1 MEKIPAVHPGEI
13 LLEEFLKPYGLTQYK
28 LAKAIGVSQMRISE
42 IVNGK
47 RSITTDTSLRLSKYF
62 GLSPSYWVKL
72 QIEYDID
79 TAMDNDE
86 LSATIN
92 NIVPVNA

>member
-13 LLEEFLKPYGLTQYK
+13 LFEEFIKPYGLTQYK

-79 TAMDNDE
+79 TAMDNDA
-86 LSATIN
+86 LAATIN
-92 NIVPVNA
+92 KIVPVNA

>member
-13 LLEEFLKPYGLTQYK
+13 LLEEFIKPYGLTQYK

-47 RSITTDTSLRLSKYF
+47 RSITTK
-62 GLSPSYWVKL
+62 
-72 QIEYDID
+72 
-79 TAMDNDE
+79 E
-86 LSATIN
+86 LGSNLDYCIIN
-92 NIVPVNA
+92 

>member
-1 MEKIPAVHPGEI
+1 MKKIPTVHPGEI
-13 LLEEFLKPYGLTQYK
+13 LLEEFIRPYGLTQYK
-28 LAKAIGVSQMRISE
+28 LAKDIGVSQMRISE

-62 GLSPSYWVKL
+62 GLSPSYWVML

-79 TAMDNDE
+79 MAMDNHE
-86 LSATIN
+86 LATTIDK
-92 NIVPVNA
+92 IVPVNA

>member
-13 LLEEFLKPYGLTQYK
+13 LLEEFIKPYGLTQYK
-28 LAKAIGVSQMRISE
+28 LAKDIGVSQMRISE

-47 RSITTDTSLRLSKYF
+47 RSISTDTSLRLSKYF
-62 GLSPSYWVKL
+62 CLSPSYWAKL

-79 TAMDNDE
+79 TAMDNHD
-86 LSATIN
+86 LASTIDK
-92 NIVPVNA
+92 IVPVSA

>member
-1 MEKIPAVHPGEI
+1 MEKIPAVHPGKI
-13 LLEEFLKPYGLTQYK
+13 LFEEFIKPYGLTQYK

-79 TAMDNDE
+79 TAMDNDA
-86 LSATIN
+86 LAATIN
-92 NIVPVNA
+92 KIVPVNA